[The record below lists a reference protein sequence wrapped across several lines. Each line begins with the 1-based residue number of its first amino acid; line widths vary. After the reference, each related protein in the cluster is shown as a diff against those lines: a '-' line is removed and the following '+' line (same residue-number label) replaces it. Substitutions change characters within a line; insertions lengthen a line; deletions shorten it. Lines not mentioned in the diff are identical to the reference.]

1 VTEAQ
6 SRRVPRL
13 LLCATGGYECAMLPA
28 FIFSLLRHCAD
39 DVQVVLTHAAERIAS
54 RYAIEVASRHAV
66 FVQMDDT
73 AEGVFVPH
81 IELSRRA
88 NAIVVYPATVNILG
102 KVANGI
108 TDELVS
114 ALIVASTVPVFFVPV
129 TNDAMWKHPATQ
141 RNVQQ
146 LTRDGYVV
154 LPNVASVEV
163 ATREGLSESTAPFPF
178 PTLQLRLQAVMAG
191 SASARENDR

>member
-1 VTEAQ
+1 VTESQ
-6 SRRVPRL
+6 PPRRIPRL

-28 FIFSLLRHCAD
+28 FVLSLLRHCAD
-39 DVQVVLTHAAERIAS
+39 DVQVVLTRAAEKIAS

-66 FVQMDDT
+66 FVDMTDARD
-73 AEGVFVPH
+73 GVFVPH

-88 NAIVVYPATVNILG
+88 DAIVVYPATVNILG

-114 ALIVASTVPVFFVPV
+114 ALIVAATVPVFFVPV
-129 TNDAMWKHPATQ
+129 TNDAMWRHPATQ

-146 LTRDGYVV
+146 LSQDGYVV

-163 ATREGLSESTAPFPF
+163 ATREGLNESAAPFPF
-178 PTLQLRLQAVMAG
+178 PTLLLRLQAAIAP
-191 SASARENDR
+191 SKIER